1 MRTGDFLIGVA
12 AGILGVYIWRRMS
25 AKAGKNPADLTVSEM
40 AVVAKDVVQEEGGKF
55 GEALKK
61 EYDIVMPADQV
72 SNKVRQKAKELTRGR
87 YAIDPEKIK
96 QPVSL

>member
-25 AKAGKNPADLTVSEM
+25 AKAGKNPADLTVSEV
-40 AVVAKDVVQEEGGKF
+40 AVVAKDVIQEEGGKF

-72 SNKVRQKAKELTRGR
+72 KKKVRQRARELTRGR
-87 YAIDPEKIK
+87 YAIDPAKVKE
-96 QPVSL
+96 PVSL

>member
-40 AVVAKDVVQEEGGKF
+40 AVVAQDVVREEGGKF

-72 SNKVRQKAKELTRGR
+72 NKKVKQKAKELTRGR
-87 YAIDPEKIK
+87 YAIDPAKVK